1 MKKALVTGGAHPIGI
16 GLAAAKALVR
26 LGYEVVVTG
35 VSDAETAMTPSLAG
49 ISARVV
55 DVTEQDSV
63 DALVRSFDRLD
74 ALVNCAGRAAYE
86 NFTME
91 QFVKTIEVNL
101 NGTMRMSLAA
111 HPLLAKQGG
120 AIVNIASMYSIFG
133 STIAPGYAS
142 SKGGIVALTRS
153 FAASWAKDGI
163 RCNAVA
169 PGWIK
174 TAMAQPAWEDAS
186 MHKQIAD
193 RTPMARWGEPED
205 LGDVI
210 GFLCSPDARFV
221 TGTVIPVDGG
231 YSISG

>member
-1 MKKALVTGGAHPIGI
+1 MKRALVTGGAHPIGI
-16 GLAAAKALVR
+16 GLAAAKTLVR

-35 VSDAETAMTPSLAG
+35 ISEAETALTPVLDG
-49 ISARVV
+49 ISARVL
-55 DVTEQDSV
+55 DVTDQSAV
-63 DALVRSFDRLD
+63 DALVGGLGRLD
-74 ALVNCAGRAAYE
+74 ALVNCAGRVAYE
-86 NFTME
+86 GFTME
-91 QFVKTIEVNL
+91 QFVKTVEVNL

-120 AIVNIASMYSIFG
+120 AIVNIASMYSTFG

-142 SKGGIVALTRS
+142 SKGGIIALTRS
-153 FAASWAKDGI
+153 FAAAWAKDGI

-174 TAMAQPAWEDAS
+174 TSMAQPAWEDAAT
-186 MHKQIAD
+186 HKRIAD
-193 RTPMARWGEPED
+193 RTPMGRWGEPEE

-210 GFLCSPDARFV
+210 GFLCAPESRFV